1 MIIPYSTDKT
11 DNFIGYGAIGI
22 IAACLVGFGI
32 SWPVH
37 TAMEKRIQQDSLEVW
52 MMQSLASDTSEA
64 FDFEGAP
71 ASDPDRSPSTTIVPP
86 DTRTVKR
93 LPGGEQA
100 DEFNAVLERKLAARQ
115 SSLDSLAKRMLR
127 VVASESPLYTFGF
140 FPAGGRWFPGLI
152 THQFLHGGWMH
163 LLGNLIFFFAF
174 GVAIERRFGLEIF
187 LGLYLIGGAFA
198 ALCQVGATTGLQG
211 HLPEVTLVGASGS
224 IAAIMGAFLRAYPT
238 SRVKVF
244 VWLFRPLLGQI
255 PAWVFLGMWVV
266 MEFLRSHFLMPHE
279 TGGGTAYMAHVSG
292 FFLGFVVVPF
302 LPVTEEAKE
311 MEENEKRL
319 RPMGKLPT
327 WEQAN
332 APARSPFSL
341 PSGPTPARSSGPGFS
356 IATNP
361 SATPPVSRPQFAP
374 APIERP
380 STTLAD
386 QAWDALDRGEEFEAV
401 SLLQRQFHHWLRG
414 GSAEL
419 ELLNEQIL
427 RIAKKRPSLPIA
439 PLVQYECGT
448 RLSENDVWANS
459 ARFCLEKVE
468 ESLADLPPSLLS
480 RCREIL
486 ESLPAPAP
494 EPAPAHPPRPAP
506 IPNVT
511 PPRPTP
517 SDPPLI
523 RPKQAGQ
530 VGTGNDGRPSW
541 LVD

>member
-1 MIIPYSTDKT
+1 MIIPYTTDKT

-22 IAACLVGFGI
+22 IAACLIGFGI

-52 MMQSLASDTSEA
+52 MMESLAPDTSET
-64 FDFEGAP
+64 FGFEGATSTEP
-71 ASDPDRSPSTTIVPP
+71 EASPSPDIGLP

-93 LPGGEQA
+93 IPGGEQA
-100 DEFNAVLERKLAARQ
+100 DDFNALLERKLAAHQ
-115 SSLDSLAKRMLR
+115 SNMDSLAKRVLK
-127 VVASESPLYTFGF
+127 VVSRESPLYTFGF
-140 FPAGGRWFPGLI
+140 FPAGGHWFPGLI

-174 GVAIERRFGLEIF
+174 GVAIERRFGLKIF

-211 HLPEVTLVGASGS
+211 HLPDVTLVGASGS

-244 VWLFRPLLGQI
+244 VWLFRPILGQI
-255 PAWVFLGMWVV
+255 PAWVFLGMWVL

-302 LPVTEEAKE
+302 LPVTEDAKE

-319 RPMGKLPT
+319 RPMGKLPS

-332 APARSPFSL
+332 APSRSPFSL
-341 PSGPTPARSSGPGFS
+341 PTGPTPGFS
-356 IATNP
+356 VATTP
-361 SATPPVSRPQFAP
+361 SANPPVSRPQFAP

-380 STTLAD
+380 SSTLAD
-386 QAWDALDRGEEFEAV
+386 QAWDTLDRGEEAEAA
-401 SLLQRQFHHWLRG
+401 SLFQRQFHHWLRG

-419 ELLNEQIL
+419 ELLNEQIQ

-439 PLVQYECGT
+439 PLVNYECGT
-448 RLSENDVWANS
+448 RLSETEAYATS

-486 ESLPAPAP
+486 ESLPAPSP
-494 EPAPAHPPRPAP
+494 ESAPAQLPRPAP
-506 IPNVT
+506 ISSVAT
-511 PPRPTP
+511 PRPTP
-517 SDPPLI
+517 SEPPLI
-523 RPKQAGQ
+523 RPKQAGP
-530 VGTGNDGRPSW
+530 VGTGSDGRPSW